1 MSEVFEMDKM
11 CEIAIGLIICAGNS
25 KTNSMLAIQAAGN
38 FKFEEA
44 EKYIEEAEKE
54 QREAHEVQTQLL
66 QEEAKGNHQ
75 QPSLIMVHAQD
86 HLTMGLMTLDRA
98 KETVKL
104 YKIID
109 ELKNK

>member
-1 MSEVFEMDKM
+1 MDKM
-11 CEIAIGLIICAGNS
+11 CEIALGLILHAGNS
-25 KTNSMLAIQAAGN
+25 KTNSMLAIQAAGR
-38 FKFEEA
+38 FEFEKA
-44 EKYIEEAEKE
+44 GKYIEEAERE

-66 QEEAKGNHQ
+66 QEEAKGNCQ

-98 KETVKL
+98 KETVNL
-104 YKIID
+104 YKIIN